1 MSPEEQRIRKRL
13 RSDFPY
19 YASRCLKIRT
29 KAGPVIPLVLNSVQR
44 EIHRQIEEQRQRLGM
59 VRVILLKCRQ
69 PGASTYVGGRYYWR
83 VTHAHGLRV
92 FILTHKDEATNNL
105 FAMVKRFHDQC
116 PPAVRPATNV
126 FNAKELDFGALDS
139 SYRVG
144 TAKAAGVG
152 RSDTIQLFH
161 GSEVAHWPQAE
172 KHAQG
177 VLQAVPRE
185 KGTEIILESTANGLG
200 GLFYSMAK
208 QAERGE
214 GDYILIF
221 IAWFMHAEYRAEP
234 PTGWRAPPE
243 FEEYER
249 LHELDR
255 EQTYWAFLKNGEL
268 ATANAAPTDA
278 IYWQFRQEYPA
289 TAQEAFQATAEGAFV
304 RSELVVMAR
313 AAQLDRNENAPL
325 IFGLDV
331 AAGGGDETVLMCRQ
345 ARVAGHYMRNG
356 EQFAIFERWNIN
368 DQMEIAGKV
377 ARIMDEHDPEAVF
390 IDVGGGYGSGVYD
403 RLVELEYGEKVH
415 PVQFGSSPYDPE
427 RYANKRAEMW
437 GLMRD
442 WLGEPGGADVPD
454 DDLLHTHI
462 CAPQFKL
469 NSNDQIVLEDKA
481 KIKARLQLSPDIGDA
496 LALTFAEPVRQR
508 QQRRV
513 RSIKDLPPTHPAHG
527 IV

>member
-1 MSPEEQRIRKRL
+1 MSPEERQIRKRL

-19 YASRCLKIRT
+19 YARRALKIRT
-29 KAGPVIPLVLNSVQR
+29 KSGAITPFVLNEVQR
-44 EIHRQIEEQRQRLGM
+44 EIHRQIEEQRERTGM

-92 FILTHKDEATNNL
+92 FILTHSDSATNNL
-105 FAMVKRFHDQC
+105 FAMVKRFQDQC
-116 PPAVRPATNV
+116 PAVVRPETRV
-126 FNAKELDFGALDS
+126 SNAKELDFGALDS

-161 GSEVAHWPQAE
+161 GSEVAHWSQADQ
-172 KHAQG
+172 HAQG
-177 VLQAVPRE
+177 ILQAIPRE
-185 KGTEIILESTANGLG
+185 KGTEVILESTANGLG

-208 QAERGE
+208 KAERGE

-221 IAWFMHAEYRAEP
+221 IAWFMHTEYRAEP
-234 PTGWRAPPE
+234 PEGWTPPPE
-243 FEEYER
+243 FGEYER
-249 LHELDR
+249 LHKLDR
-255 EQTYWAFLKNGEL
+255 EQIYWCWLKNGEL

-278 IYWQFRQEYPA
+278 VYWQFRQEYPA
-289 TAQEAFQATAEGAFV
+289 TSQEAFQATAEGAFV
-304 RSELVVMAR
+304 RSDLVVMAK
-313 AAQLDRNENAPL
+313 AAQLDRNENAPV

-331 AAGGGDETVLMCRQ
+331 AGGGGDETVLICRQ

-356 EQFAIFERWNIN
+356 EAFSVFERWNIA
-368 DQMEIAGKV
+368 DQMEIAGKI
-377 ARIMDEHDPEAVF
+377 ARLLDEHEPEALF

-403 RLVELEYGEKVH
+403 RLVELGYEAKVH

-442 WLGEPGGADVPD
+442 WLAEPGGADVPD

-462 CAPQFKL
+462 CAPKFRL

-496 LALTFAEPVRQR
+496 LALTFAEPVRRQR
-508 QQRRV
+508 SRI